1 MAPSISSSRKGKLVF
16 PHVSSQK
23 KWSLLWFGVILVHV
37 EKCSTFFEYHILCL
51 SLNCPPDPTVHRA
64 EHLIPN
70 VWKTQYFFCH
80 KLAQTAVFSK
90 TRVISDY
97 LSVSTPGMNFA
108 KITKNFGWKPMEFS
122 AECKEFDKNWENTT
136 WQFRV
141 FVNCKCTNFVNGIEK
156 ATIKSLSVRLSHV
169 QNWLNV
175 GSRKVGI
182 AHF

>member
-1 MAPSISSSRKGKLVF
+1 MSFPTCFQSKEIKLAVIWRNFSARRKMFDIFRVSHSVFKSELSTRPDCTPGRTPDSKCMENSI
-16 PHVSSQK
+16 
-23 KWSLLWFGVILVHV
+23 
-37 EKCSTFFEYHILCL
+37 
-51 SLNCPPDPTVHRA
+51 
-64 EHLIPN
+64 
-70 VWKTQYFFCH
+70 FFCH

-141 FVNCKCTNFVNGIEK
+141 FVNCKCTNFVNG
-156 ATIKSLSVRLSHV
+156 TIKSLSVRLSHV

>member
-1 MAPSISSSRKGKLVF
+1 MSFPTCFQSKEIKLAVIWRNFSARRKMFDIFRVSHSVFKSELSTRPDCTPGRTPDSKCMENSI
-16 PHVSSQK
+16 
-23 KWSLLWFGVILVHV
+23 
-37 EKCSTFFEYHILCL
+37 FF
-51 SLNCPPDPTVHRA
+51 S
-64 EHLIPN
+64 
-70 VWKTQYFFCH
+70 H
-80 KLAQTAVFSK
+80 KLTQTAVFSK

-97 LSVSTPGMNFA
+97 LCVSTPGMNFA

-136 WQFRV
+136 WQFRA

>member
-1 MAPSISSSRKGKLVF
+1 MSF
-16 PHVSSQK
+16 PTCFQSK
-23 KWSLLWFGVILVHV
+23 EI
-37 EKCSTFFEYHILCL
+37 
-51 SLNCPPDPTVHRA
+51 
-64 EHLIPN
+64 
-70 VWKTQYFFCH
+70 
-80 KLAQTAVFSK
+80 KLAVIWRNFSARRKMFDIFRVSHSVFKSELS
-90 TRVISDY
+90 TRPDC
-97 LSVSTPGMNFA
+97 TPGRTPDSKCMENSIFFPINSP
-108 KITKNFGWKPMEFS
+108 KQQSSPKPGLFQITFLYQLQAWILKNFGWKPMEFS